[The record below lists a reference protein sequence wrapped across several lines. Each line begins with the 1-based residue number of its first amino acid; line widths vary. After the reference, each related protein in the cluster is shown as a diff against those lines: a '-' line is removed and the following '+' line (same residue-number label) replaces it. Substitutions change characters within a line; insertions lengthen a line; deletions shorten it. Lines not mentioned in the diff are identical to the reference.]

1 MALMLAENPRFAV
14 LRALERARE
23 RIARGHPSIACALK
37 PERLTERAWVELD
50 RTVDDVRWEP
60 GPAPF
65 LQVPPYRRGESF
77 HLTELRELL
86 QAARRNTYLAWE
98 DPGGLTRPQAV
109 AVLACALE
117 RLRAAPAKSPGP
129 LFDQPNPNRR
139 TP

>member
-1 MALMLAENPRFAV
+1 MALAPVESTRWAV
-14 LRALERARE
+14 LRALEKACA
-23 RIARGHPSIACALK
+23 RIAHGHPSIACALK
-37 PERLTERAWVELD
+37 PERLTERAWVDLD

-86 QAARRNTYLAWE
+86 QAARRNAFLAWE
-98 DPGGLTRPQAV
+98 DPGGLTRAQAV

-117 RLRAAPAKSPGP
+117 RVRAAPAKSPGP
-129 LFDQPNPNRR
+129 LFDIPNPNRR